1 MPDAL
6 DARAEIIERLKSCKA
21 EPRARSS
28 DAEKRA
34 GAVDRLERA
43 GVRIRSSAADR
54 KPDEAGQGAGHA
66 AAADRLRPT
75 TADLKNKPEPK
86 EARPAPARPR
96 LETNQRTTAKNR
108 K

>member
-34 GAVDRLERA
+34 GAVDRPERA

-54 KPDEAGQGAGHA
+54 KPDEAGQGAGHP
-66 AAADRLRPT
+66 AAADRLRGKK
-75 TADLKNKPEPK
+75 DRKNTRLNSSHSCGYSMPYS
-86 EARPAPARPR
+86 AR
-96 LETNQRTTAKNR
+96 NK